1 MTLILHRVIKEEDKR
16 ILQVKEMVQKNRGRV
31 RLSSNT
37 YIYTYIYIHKVKKN
51 GVKTKIEPHSSHL
64 KVYLFMSG
72 E

>member
-37 YIYTYIYIHKVKKN
+37 YIYTYIYIN
-51 GVKTKIEPHSSHL
+51 TTKHTYTI
-64 KVYLFMSG
+64 
-72 E
+72 